1 MKPILALILTLAA
14 TQVPSSI
21 PSPADDSKPARDGK
35 QTAILAGGCFWGVEA
50 VFERLD
56 GVKNVVSGFSGRGK
70 TAAGPLPHAE
80 VVRIDFDPAKIT
92 YGTLLKVFFG
102 VAHDPTQL
110 NRQGPD
116 EGPEYRSSIFY
127 VDDEQRRVAEAYIR
141 QLDEAQFFKKPIVT
155 TVVAFDRFYEAPPEH
170 QDFVTRN
177 PTNPY
182 VTYNDLPKLAHLEKE
197 FPQLLKR
204 R

>member
-1 MKPILALILTLAA
+1 MKPIVALILTLAA
-14 TQVPSSI
+14 AQVPGSI
-21 PSPADDSKPARDGK
+21 PSPADDPKPRGTK

-70 TAAGPLPHAE
+70 TPDPPMPHAE
-80 VVRIDFDPAKIT
+80 VVSIEFDPARIT

-127 VDDEQRRVAEAYIR
+127 VDDEQRRIAEAYIK
-141 QLDEAQFFKKPIVT
+141 QLDQLRFFTKPIVT
-155 TVVAFDRFYEAPPEH
+155 TVVRFEKFYEAPPGH
-170 QDFVTRN
+170 QDFVKRN

-197 FPQLLKR
+197 FPELMKR